1 MPLKAH
7 KANLLFS
14 TRLLA
19 VDITKNNNEVKMVA
33 KILRAAAKGINE
45 TEIMSRCNLD
55 EMSAENYLA
64 ALSELS
70 FLNVEDQNE
79 MHCQTTT
86 KGLKFLDTYHRLR
99 WLLYGKDKDLLL
111 MQLLEKIKHRE
122 ESPFY
127 VS

>member
-1 MPLKAH
+1 
-7 KANLLFS
+7 
-14 TRLLA
+14 
-19 VDITKNNNEVKMVA
+19 MVA

-55 EMSAENYLA
+55 EMSIENYLA

-70 FLNVEDQNE
+70 LLSVEDDNE
-79 MHCQTTT
+79 MHCQTTK
-86 KGLKFLDTYHRLR
+86 KGLQFLDTYHRLR
-99 WLLYGKDKDLLL
+99 WLLFGKNKDLLL
-111 MQLLEKIKHRE
+111 MELLEKIKHKE